1 MEGGIFVLL
10 IIAVGA
16 VIAFFVLSGGGQAL
30 RHRKG
35 GDLGP
40 PDDGD
45 RRPLHRVAEP
55 DDEHAAGFGVS
66 GEHGEPRPAR
76 IRD

>member
-1 MEGGIFVLL
+1 MV
-10 IIAVGA
+10 IIVVVAA
-16 VIAFFVLSGGGQAL
+16 TAFFVLGSGGQAL

-45 RRPLHRVAEP
+45 HRPLHRVAEP

-76 IRD
+76 VRDR